1 MTIASFG
8 DSACALKLAGLKDS
22 RVHTC
27 KSNKRLM
34 RGEVLDITDLGEEH
48 STGGITDTVN
58 GSDNFHLLNCKG
70 RTELRED
77 ACYLIKL
84 LHKMKERGDLPGQ
97 NELFSEANGS
107 DRVFS
112 SPDNL
117 ISADRDL
124 STLPIALKRICNN
137 LSFRGSDKAGRGE
150 LLKKQKHG
158 CSKDITYGL
167 QFRENALEN
176 PLNLVFGRSDK
187 MRDRFPLSG
196 NIPEVSDVLRNGELL
211 NRILVDEDEAGD
223 SEESFLSVLVLRK
236 DSLAKLEI
244 NKGLMTTALISLED
258 RKEKRLIW

>member
-1 MTIASFG
+1 MKMRFMRKHSENNPYKLMSSSHDSLSERQAILFSFKEVCFKEGITSNNADSHKIDNSSEMTIASFG

-22 RVHTC
+22 RAHTC

-137 LSFRGSDKAGRGE
+137 LSFRGSDKAGRGN
-150 LLKKQKHG
+150 
-158 CSKDITYGL
+158 S
-167 QFRENALEN
+167 
-176 PLNLVFGRSDK
+176 
-187 MRDRFPLSG
+187 
-196 NIPEVSDVLRNGELL
+196 LRNRSMVAVKTLHTDSNSGKCSGE
-211 NRILVDEDEAGD
+211 
-223 SEESFLSVLVLRK
+223 SS
-236 DSLAKLEI
+236 
-244 NKGLMTTALISLED
+244 
-258 RKEKRLIW
+258 

>member
-1 MTIASFG
+1 
-8 DSACALKLAGLKDS
+8 
-22 RVHTC
+22 
-27 KSNKRLM
+27 M

-70 RTELRED
+70 RTGSED

-137 LSFRGSDKAGRGE
+137 LSFRGSDKAGRGN
-150 LLKKQKHG
+150 
-158 CSKDITYGL
+158 S
-167 QFRENALEN
+167 
-176 PLNLVFGRSDK
+176 
-187 MRDRFPLSG
+187 
-196 NIPEVSDVLRNGELL
+196 LRNRSMVAVKTLHTDSNSGKMLW
-211 NRILVDEDEAGD
+211 RILLI
-223 SEESFLSVLVLRK
+223 SFLVEAIR
-236 DSLAKLEI
+236 
-244 NKGLMTTALISLED
+244 
-258 RKEKRLIW
+258 